1 MQRCGTGQHT
11 IEKQAVTGQ
20 DLQQVLVHLTQTK
33 QFTGSWAGLLG
44 LARQDT
50 AMTAM
55 ISTATLR
62 LTVVNLS

>member
-20 DLQQVLVHLTQTK
+20 DLQPVLVHLTQRK
-33 QFTGSWAGLLG
+33 QVIGSWAGLLG

-50 AMTAM
+50 SMGAM
-55 ISTATLR
+55 IGTATLR
-62 LTVVNLS
+62 LTVLNLS